1 MSSGSTYILEGGSA
15 QSQLSSN
22 TGKKVEVTG
31 TLDSSMSGSSSAT
44 PSGSTAGAAG
54 STAGSTAAGTTG
66 AAGAGSTGSAS
77 GSMSGA
83 QHLRVSSVRV
93 IGDSCR

>member
-22 TGKKVEVTG
+22 TNKKVEVTG
-31 TLDSSMSGSSSAT
+31 TLDTSMSGSSSG
-44 PSGSTAGAAG
+44 SGSTAGG
-54 STAGSTAAGTTG
+54 TTAGGTTAGGTTSGAGT
-66 AAGAGSTGSAS
+66 TGSAS
-77 GSMSGA
+77 GSMAHA